1 MPRRQRGT
9 IGFRNGSWFI
19 YYRTPSG
26 KQVYKRGFPSEAA
39 AITGLNEIMSEI
51 YRGEFLDEK
60 EITFAEFAETY
71 LAKRLSIRGSTSSS
85 YGSVIRHHLVPYFG
99 RMKLRDIRLNVVESF
114 VTESEGTL
122 SSKTLHN
129 IVTLLKVMLVGKKGS
144 SAIKQGYIHHDP
156 TQGLELPPIEDRTIV
171 PPTQDLVWK
180 LINVATFFGQNAD
193 AMIHLGAFTGLR
205 RGELLAL
212 QFTDIDW
219 SNKEIVVTKAL
230 TRFPAKDGVHRW
242 RWEMGPPKTKRSVR
256 RVVLSDDILLYLTR
270 MRKSAPNPIGL
281 LFPDKNGK
289 PLDPDFFDSL
299 FAKIKKSAGL
309 KEIRFH
315 DLRHFFASLLI
326 SQGFSPKYVCDQL
339 GHSSIQM
346 TFDTYGHLFPRA
358 REEASAKLE
367 EAIRKGRK
375 EAIASGMLAD
385 DDEINQKEESPKY
398 IN

>member
-1 MPRRQRGT
+1 M
-9 IGFRNGSWFI
+9 
-19 YYRTPSG
+19 
-26 KQVYKRGFPSEAA
+26 
-39 AITGLNEIMSEI
+39 AITRLNEIMSEI

-99 RMKLRDIRLNVVESF
+99 KLKIRDIRLKVVEGF
-114 VTESEGTL
+114 VAEFEGTL

-129 IVTLLKVMLVGKKGS
+129 FLTLLKVMLVGKKGS

-156 TQGLELPPIEDRTIV
+156 TQGLELPPMEDRTIV

-219 SNKEIVVTKAL
+219 SNKEIIVTKAL

-242 RWEMGPPKTKRSVR
+242 RWEIGPPKTKRSVR

-281 LFPDKNGK
+281 LLPDKNGK

-299 FAKIKKSAGL
+299 FAKIKKTAGL

-346 TFDTYGHLFPRA
+346 TFDTYGHLFPKA
-358 REEASAKLE
+358 KEEASAKLE

>member
-1 MPRRQRGT
+1 
-9 IGFRNGSWFI
+9 
-19 YYRTPSG
+19 
-26 KQVYKRGFPSEAA
+26 
-39 AITGLNEIMSEI
+39 
-51 YRGEFLDEK
+51 
-60 EITFAEFAETY
+60 
-71 LAKRLSIRGSTSSS
+71 
-85 YGSVIRHHLVPYFG
+85 
-99 RMKLRDIRLNVVESF
+99 
-114 VTESEGTL
+114 
-122 SSKTLHN
+122 
-129 IVTLLKVMLVGKKGS
+129 MLVGKKGS

-156 TQGLELPPIEDRTIV
+156 TQGLELPPMEDRTIV

-212 QFTDIDW
+212 LFTDIDW
-219 SNKEIVVTKAL
+219 SNKEIIVTKAL

-242 RWEMGPPKTKRSVR
+242 RWEIGPPKTKRSVR

-270 MRKSAPNPIGL
+270 MRNSAPNPIGL

-346 TFDTYGHLFPRA
+346 TFDTYVTCSLEPGKKPHRSWRKPSEKVA
-358 REEASAKLE
+358 EKLL
-367 EAIRKGRK
+367 
-375 EAIASGMLAD
+375 LA
-385 DDEINQKEESPKY
+385 EC
-398 IN
+398 